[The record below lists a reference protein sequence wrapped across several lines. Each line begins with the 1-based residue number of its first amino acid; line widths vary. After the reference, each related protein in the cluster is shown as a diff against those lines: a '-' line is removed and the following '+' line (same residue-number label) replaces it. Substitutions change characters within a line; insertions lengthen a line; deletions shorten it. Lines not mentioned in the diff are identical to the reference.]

1 MKWDNHT
8 KEIIAYFM
16 AFLSFGI
23 GYGLTIAGFCVE
35 PRGEVHGSVLAVLG
49 EALAFAGSILGI
61 SMYIKSEFR
70 TMKKHLS
77 DSVNK
82 KFLELTED
90 QLTREPASEPPPQ
103 NDN

>member
-23 GYGLTIAGFCVE
+23 GYGLTIAGFCVD

-61 SMYIKSEFR
+61 SMYVKSEMR
-70 TMKKHLS
+70 TMKKNLS
-77 DSVNK
+77 DTINR
-82 KFLELTED
+82 KFLEHTEE
-90 QLTREPASEPPPQ
+90 QLSRDTDSREPQ
-103 NDN
+103 GG